1 MMPILLAIV
10 VVLLA
15 GLVVYVGRQWNPTI
29 PEGDRTPHPQW
40 VDQHDYG

>member
-29 PEGDRTPHPQW
+29 PEGDRMPHPQW